1 VGFLETIKNLFQRGK
16 NNLPELSSTNIV
28 RYDTSLV
35 HIREYKKLSK
45 DEQAKVDEFIEKTK
59 IDKLE
64 DVVFYG
70 EGISKHSTAIT
81 ELLLSTLFQITDEM
95 PIGKLETRPK
105 EDILTEKINTLIA
118 KAQMSHYQNAL
129 FDLQK
134 EAELRTIALQ
144 EINKKNNRIFRR
156 IFGAP
161 NVEKIKKQFEK
172 RMFEDAIERMKIS
185 AKVIEQQIQ
194 AVMNNQSNMRYIST
208 SFG

>member
-1 VGFLETIKNLFQRGK
+1 MGLLNYIRTIFQRGK
-16 NNLPELSSTNIV
+16 NNIPEVTSTNIV

-35 HIREYKKLSK
+35 HIREYKELSK
-45 DEQAKVDEFIEKTK
+45 DEQTKVDEFIEKIK

-70 EGISKHSTAIT
+70 EGISKHTTAVT
-81 ELLLSTLFQITDEM
+81 ELLLNTLYQITDEM

-129 FDLQK
+129 FHLQK

-144 EINKKNNRIFRR
+144 EIHKKNNRIFRR

-161 NVEKIKKQFEK
+161 NVEKTQRQFEN
-172 RMFEDAIERMKIS
+172 RRFEDAIERMKIS

-208 SFG
+208 SFR